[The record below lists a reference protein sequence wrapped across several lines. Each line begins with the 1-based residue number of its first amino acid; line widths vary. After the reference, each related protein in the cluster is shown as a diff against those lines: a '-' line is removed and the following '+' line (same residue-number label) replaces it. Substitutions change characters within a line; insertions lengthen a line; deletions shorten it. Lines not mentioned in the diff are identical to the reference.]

1 MFETLIICDGKVNKD
16 SYNDLGS
23 AMNQLFPLLGTS
35 ANGYVVDG
43 ETGEVLASVSNGIV
57 DYISEETQIHMLET
71 IAMNDPELAMFLNLM
86 LSNVREAVE
95 EERAEDP
102 SSSGTSPSLPLG
114 IITPFQLFELLQ

>member
-1 MFETLIICDGKVNKD
+1 MFETLIICDGKVNKNP
-16 SYNDLGS
+16 YNDLDS
-23 AMNQLFPLLGTS
+23 AMDQLFPLLGTS

-95 EERAEDP
+95 EERAEEP
-102 SSSGTSPSLPLG
+102 SPSG
-114 IITPFQLFELLQ
+114 IVIPFPMPGFLQ

>member
-1 MFETLIICDGKVNKD
+1 MFETLIICDGKVIKNP
-16 SYNDLGS
+16 YNDLDS
-23 AMNQLFPLLGTS
+23 AMDQLFPLLGTS

-43 ETGEVLASVSNGIV
+43 KTGEVLASVSNGIV

-95 EERAEDP
+95 KERAEEP
-102 SSSGTSPSLPLG
+102 SPSGTSPSLPLG